1 MARPKASKKAT
12 QSKNNIPGFD
22 PVAASTTNP
31 SQSSKAGSPSVTGST
46 PLTAS
51 HDESTVPPVQINAPG
66 FIERLTN
73 TRIPTRNANE
83 HVSTGHNHGGTETL
97 SYGSLLD
104 L

>member
-12 QSKNNIPGFD
+12 QPKNNIPGFD
-22 PVAASTTNP
+22 PVATES
-31 SQSSKAGSPSVTGST
+31 SQGSKAGSPSVTGST
-46 PLTAS
+46 PLGAS
-51 HDESTVPPVQINAPG
+51 HDESIVPPVQTNAPG

-73 TRIPTRNANE
+73 THIPTRNSNDN
-83 HVSTGHNHGGTETL
+83 VSTGDNNGGTETL